1 MPAKPSLDQLKRRH
15 AALEAQIAEEE
26 ARPHPDDVKLAT
38 FKKQKLML
46 KDAIAMQQ
54 HEAAA

>member
-1 MPAKPSLDQLKRRH
+1 MSAKPSLDQLKRRH
-15 AALEAQIAEEE
+15 AALEAEVAEEE

-38 FKKQKLML
+38 LKKQKLML
-46 KDAIAMQQ
+46 KDAIAMQ